1 MALHLKG
8 LGFSLGDGLVDGFLR
23 GAQQGGL
30 SDHAWRQKVGKSWT
44 KRVKGNWVSL
54 SYEGLTLLGA
64 SGLELLGHEG
74 PALDATVYGSGA
86 LLASHLIALA

>member
-8 LGFSLGDGLVDGFLR
+8 LGFSLGDGVVDGILR

-30 SDHAWRQKVGKSWT
+30 SDHAWRQKEGKGWV
-44 KRVKGNWVSL
+44 KGVKGNWISL
-54 SYEGLTLLGA
+54 AYEGVTLLGA

>member
-8 LGFSLGDGLVDGFLR
+8 LGFTLGDGLADGFLR

-30 SDHAWRQKVGKSWT
+30 SDHAWRQRKGKGWT
-44 KRVKGNWVSL
+44 KGVKGNWVSL
-54 SYEGLTLLGA
+54 TYEGLTFLGA
-64 SGLELLGHEG
+64 AGLGLLGHEG
-74 PALDATVYGSGA
+74 PALDATTYGSGA